1 MKKRRVSWEMPEGLL
16 EDLENAKWSLRM
28 SKSEIIREAIKEYI
42 DRHVEGKEAGEKE
55 EKFTK
60 EESKRFIEDI
70 KGNVK
75 SLKNVRGGLKGR
87 RK

>member
-1 MKKRRVSWEMPEGLL
+1 MKKRRVSWEMPEDLL

-28 SKSEIIREAIKEYI
+28 SKSEIIREAIKEYV
-42 DRHVEGKEAGEKE
+42 DRRVEGKEVGEKE

-87 RK
+87 HK